1 MGWDAR
7 WGCGEGHITQW
18 WRPQISWNIQVG
30 HYLKGMRNQILPANV
45 ILWRWVVFPKHS
57 HLVQFQTFSST
68 WSQRSLQVAIALH
81 LHQTCQYASGVS
93 DNPAHLKSAW
103 DAYIKAPRS
112 LPVLW
117 CLHLLIEQ
125 PALTILVCCF
135 FHFYSLAFILGFKKR
150 SCEVPPDY
158 QIIHCIKEMTIPT
171 LSDSYCFFLILYS
184 PYVHYIKLKLP
195 R

>member
-1 MGWDAR
+1 MSYFGGESFSLNAATWCHFRHSLPPGPSGHSR
-7 WGCGEGHITQW
+7 W
-18 WRPQISWNIQVG
+18 PLLS
-30 HYLKGMRNQILPANV
+30 
-45 ILWRWVVFPKHS
+45 
-57 HLVQFQTFSST
+57 
-68 WSQRSLQVAIALH
+68 H
-81 LHQTCQYASGVS
+81 LHQPCQYAGGVS

-125 PALTILVCCF
+125 PAFTILVCCF

-150 SCEVPPDY
+150 SCEVLPDY

-171 LSDSYCFFLILYS
+171 LSDSYCIFLILYS
-184 PYVHYIKLKLP
+184 PYAHYIKLKLP